1 MRAKTKTGEKREK
14 PRQKRAM
21 SLHFQRD
28 YDDGPRV
35 GLRRKEE
42 MVFCFLSE
50 RTTTDNQVIKALESG
65 LKQALPG
72 AFFRLEEDHWRKTAN
87 ATANAYRL
95 H

>member
-1 MRAKTKTGEKREK
+1 MQSINWISTEKIF
-14 PRQKRAM
+14 P
-21 SLHFQRD
+21 L
-28 YDDGPRV
+28 
-35 GLRRKEE
+35 
-42 MVFCFLSE
+42 LSE

-65 LKQALPG
+65 LKQALSG